1 MAEDDVDPTG
11 PAVEDDALTLDEFED
26 INSAESE
33 AGPVTYTG
41 TDFDVE
47 GLVRRLDRGDIAI
60 PTFGHGDSSLE
71 AAGFQRGFVWRRPQM
86 DRFIESLLM
95 GYPIPGIMLVQ
106 QVDRRY
112 LVLDGQQ
119 RLRTLQC
126 FYQGIHAGKEFTLDN
141 VADQFKGLSYRTLSP
156 EQRRQLNNTFIQA
169 TIVKTDGTN
178 ESLESV
184 YQVFERLNSGG
195 TQLTPHEIRIALYPG
210 ALVDFLEE
218 LNKLPAWRSLYGAKS
233 LRLRDQELIL
243 RIVALYYSAATYFRP
258 QKKFLNEFLG
268 EHRNLQGL
276 DREHISDLFTECSG
290 LLLEGPGRSA
300 LRFQSSQ
307 VNAALAEALYVGLM
321 RRLDSGTPPLP
332 DEVTAAV
339 QSFTKNRDTAVTI
352 AGSTATEEYV
362 RKRLEMATRAFSQ
375 AQ

>member
-1 MAEDDVDPTG
+1 MAEDEVGQTG
-11 PAVEDDALTLDEFED
+11 PEIEDEALTLDEVED
-26 INSAESE
+26 TTSAEAE

-47 GLVRRLDRGDIAI
+47 GLVRRLNRNDIAI

-119 RLRTLQC
+119 RLRTLGS
-126 FYQGIHAGKEFTLDN
+126 FYRGIHAGKEFTLDN
-141 VADQFKGLSYRTLSP
+141 VANAFKGLSYQTLSP
-156 EQRRQLNNTFIQA
+156 EQRRQLDNTFIQA

-178 ESLESV
+178 ESLEAI

-218 LNKLPAWRSLYGAKS
+218 LNKLPTWRSLYGAKS

-243 RIVALYYSAATYFRP
+243 RIIALYYSAADYFRP

-268 EHRNLQGL
+268 SHRNLQGL
-276 DREHISDLFTECSG
+276 DRERILELFTACSH
-290 LLLEGPGRSA
+290 LLLEGPGKTA

-321 RRLDSGTPPLP
+321 RRLDTGSKPLL
-332 DEVTAAV
+332 DEVSAAV
-339 QSFTKNRDTAVTI
+339 HSFTTNKETAVTI
-352 AGSTATEEYV
+352 SGSTATEEYV
-362 RKRLEMATRAFSQ
+362 RKRLEMATKAFSQ
-375 AQ
+375 A